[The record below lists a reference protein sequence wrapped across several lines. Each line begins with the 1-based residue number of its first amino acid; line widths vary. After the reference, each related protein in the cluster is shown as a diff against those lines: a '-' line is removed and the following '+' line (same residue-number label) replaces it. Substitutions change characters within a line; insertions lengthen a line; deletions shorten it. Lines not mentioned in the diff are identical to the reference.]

1 MLEQSSSVQLSKLSS
16 SSSLLVEAAGPFW
29 LIGLC
34 IKASLPLGCEIHIVS
49 APPLC
54 NRDSTLHVLGGHCSV
69 GGDVDVDVDAEHE
82 PVTHTQS
89 WIALFI

>member
-1 MLEQSSSVQLSKLSS
+1 MLEQSSSVQLNKLSS

-34 IKASLPLGCEIHIVS
+34 IKALLPLGCEIHILS

-69 GGDVDVDVDAEHE
+69 GGDANVDAEHE
-82 PVTHTQS
+82 PITHTQS
-89 WIALFI
+89 CIALFI